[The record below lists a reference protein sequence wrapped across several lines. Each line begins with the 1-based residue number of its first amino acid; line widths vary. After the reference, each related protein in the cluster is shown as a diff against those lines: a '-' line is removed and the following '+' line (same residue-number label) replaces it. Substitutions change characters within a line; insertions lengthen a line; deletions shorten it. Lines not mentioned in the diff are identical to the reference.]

1 MSRINLIDR
10 LRQGV
15 FFIDGAMGT
24 ELMAEGI
31 QPGSCNDAVNLS
43 SPPIVRRIHDRYFTA
58 GCDAVLTNTFGAN
71 ALLLGRHSLA
81 DKALEINR
89 AGARIARESAGPD
102 RYVLG
107 DIGPCGDFLEPVGTI
122 KPQDLRRMF
131 AEQARGL
138 SEGGADGII
147 IETMT
152 ALDEMIVAVEAV
164 QLVCSLPVLCSFAY
178 DQTSEGFRTM
188 MGVNPTRVVSQL
200 RSMDVTAIGFNCGT
214 LTMEGYIALAK
225 EYARLLEGTG
235 IILLAEPNAGRPELI
250 GGRACYRLTPQDYA
264 DAVREMYRAGVTI
277 LGGCCGTT
285 LGGCCG
291 TTPNHIEAM
300 IRAIRG

>member
-1 MSRINLIDR
+1 
-10 LRQGV
+10 
-15 FFIDGAMGT
+15 
-24 ELMAEGI
+24 
-31 QPGSCNDAVNLS
+31 
-43 SPPIVRRIHDRYFTA
+43 
-58 GCDAVLTNTFGAN
+58 
-71 ALLLGRHSLA
+71 LGHHSLA

-107 DIGPCGDFLEPVGTI
+107 DIGPCGDFLEPVGSV
-122 KPQDLRRMF
+122 KSQDLRRMF

-138 SEGGADGII
+138 SEGGSDGII

-152 ALDEMIVAVEAV
+152 ALDEMVVAVEAV
-164 QLVCSLPVLCSFAY
+164 QSVCSLPVLCSFAY
-178 DQTSEGFRTM
+178 AAAPEGFRTM
-188 MGVNPTRVVSQL
+188 MGVEPAMVVSRL
-200 RSMDVTAIGFNCGT
+200 KPMGVSALGFNCGT
-214 LTMEGYIALAK
+214 LTMDGYIRLAGV
-225 EYARLLEGTG
+225 YARLLEGTG
-235 IILLAEPNAGRPELI
+235 IILLAEPNAGRPELVD
-250 GGRACYRLTPQDYA
+250 GRACYRLTAQEYA
-264 DAVREMYRAGVTI
+264 EAVREIHRAGVTI